1 MVVTH
6 IDRLLGRR
14 GLHLTREPNAT
25 IGMSRAEGALFL
37 GALLQPT
44 VRTYLEWGT
53 GGSTEIVAQL
63 ILTGAVPSTF
73 RAVAIES
80 SPRWIDHLYARTPLV
95 RAAERTGRLQL
106 VHGDIGET
114 GLLGH
119 PKRFKPNDRGRA
131 LGYVALAHRLPSHGV
146 DVALVDGRFR
156 LACLLEVLP
165 YLSKPPARPIALL
178 HDYAPTGSATAYR
191 YAEYTKALGFYD
203 VWQQN
208 GTLAALTPKRAYS
221 RVAADRAR
229 LSALSSPTR

>member
-1 MVVTH
+1 MGLVH
-6 IDRLLGRR
+6 IDQLLARS
-14 GLHLTREPNAT
+14 GLRPTLQPNAT
-25 IGMSRAEGALFL
+25 VVMSRAEGALFMNT
-37 GALLQPT
+37 LLRPT

-53 GGSTEIVAQL
+53 GGSTELVAQL

-80 SPRWIDHLYARTPLV
+80 SRKWIDHLYARTPLV

-114 GLLGH
+114 GPLGH
-119 PKRFKPNDRGRA
+119 PKRFKPGDRGRA
-131 LGYVALAHRLPSHGV
+131 LGYVALANRLPSLGV

-165 YLSKPPARPIALL
+165 YLSKAPPRGIALL
-178 HDYAPTGSATAYR
+178 HDYAPTGGATAYR
-191 YAEYTKALGFYD
+191 FLEYSKALGFYD
-203 VWQQN
+203 VRQQN
-208 GTLAALTPKRAYS
+208 GTLVALMPKRAYS
-221 RVAADRAR
+221 RAAADRAR